1 MAKEIKDEKAIDNKE
16 QGNNNPAEKDE
27 NKGKEPGKIKTFLSK
42 HAGKIKGGLL
52 VAGGL
57 AAGVLADRAGIR
69 FGGRKKGGD
78 DPGDTE

>member
-1 MAKEIKDEKAIDNKE
+1 MADIKDEKTIDNKE

-27 NKGKEPGKIKTFLSK
+27 NKGKEPGKVKTFLAK